1 MQLPAVAESNVCFA
15 HRRLILLNNF
25 SREKWDS
32 IYSKLYANLLSTY
45 CFSAFCFFQQYD
57 GLTDQLPKGILKKI
71 ALLI

>member
-32 IYSKLYANLLSTY
+32 IYSKLMQIFSLYTVLLLFV
-45 CFSAFCFFQQYD
+45 FSNNTMD
-57 GLTDQLPKGILKKI
+57 
-71 ALLI
+71 